1 MCLLA
6 RLAKKINIFG
16 RDVSNFTKVDVIFTY
31 SFIAACIIIIS
42 IYSDRYFR
50 DAEVVV
56 EECSETEKYT
66 YTQCIESEF
75 IHIVVPFLGVL
86 HGFVV
91 TFHSWSSRVGLGLNY
106 ICHCFYCCNPDKN
119 INNLETETE
128 IELNEIS
135 ESSNNESNGSS
146 VIGAVTRI

>member
-16 RDVSNFTKVDVIFTY
+16 RDISNFTKVDVIFTY
-31 SFIAACIIIIS
+31 SFIAACIIIVS
-42 IYSDRYFR
+42 IYSNRYFR
-50 DAEVVV
+50 DAELVV

-66 YTQCIESEF
+66 YIQCIESEF

-86 HGFVV
+86 HGFLI
-91 TFHSWSSRVGLGLNY
+91 TFHSWSSRVGLGINY

-119 INNLETETE
+119 INNLEPE
-128 IELNEIS
+128 IQLNELGLP
-135 ESSNNESNGSS
+135 SNDDSNSS
-146 VIGAVTRI
+146 VISNIGKI